1 MGIISIVKANNLL
14 WLGRYAERTY
24 TTLQVFTTYY
34 DKMIDMDSE
43 AYKSYC
49 DQLGLPDIYKDK
61 KDFVMQYVFNTE
73 DPNSLVSNLSRAHD
87 NAMVV
92 RDTISSEALSYLE
105 MALNILKAGYKGHT
119 PLREMQKVLDEL
131 MAFWGCLDDF
141 VEDEESRNVIKVG
154 RYLERLDLYF
164 RFSMPYDKKMK
175 EYMKLGNRLMRSHL
189 KYKEETMQ
197 RLLDIINADSGE
209 KIIRFEAVSCINHLL
224 EEGF

>member
-34 DKMIDMDSE
+34 DKMIDMDPE

-49 DQLGLPDIYKDK
+49 DQMGIPDVYKDK
-61 KDFVMQYVFNTE
+61 TDFIIQYIFNTK

-189 KYKEETMQ
+189 KYK
-197 RLLDIINADSGE
+197 
-209 KIIRFEAVSCINHLL
+209 
-224 EEGF
+224 